1 MNLMFNELAN
11 DSRIWIYQSSKEL
24 TDDKTKNI
32 SLELNEFINSWE
44 SHGKPVL
51 SGYQIKYNRFII
63 IAADSSIDVSGCSID
78 SSVNFIQKLE
88 TKYKIELLDKMN
100 VAYRSDSD
108 IKVVS
113 IKEFKSLV
121 KDKSITE
128 STIVFNNMVSNIYE
142 YNKYWEVNI
151 KDSWHN
157 QFLK

>member
-1 MNLMFNELAN
+1 MHIL
-11 DSRIWIYQSSKEL
+11 
-24 TDDKTKNI
+24 
-32 SLELNEFINSWE
+32 LELNEFINSWE

-100 VAYRSDSD
+100 VTYRSDSV

-128 STIVFNNMVSNIYE
+128 STIVFNNLVSNISE
-142 YNKYWEVNI
+142 YDKYWEVSI

>member
-24 TDDKTKNI
+24 TDDETKNI

-100 VAYRSDSD
+100 VAYRSDSV

-128 STIVFNNMVSNIYE
+128 STIVFNNLVSNISE
-142 YNKYWEVNI
+142 YDKYWEVNI

>member
-24 TDDKTKNI
+24 TDDETKNI

-63 IAADSSIDVSGCSID
+63 IAAESSIDVSGCSID

-100 VAYRSDSD
+100 VAYRSDSV

-128 STIVFNNMVSNIYE
+128 STIVFNNLVSNISE
-142 YNKYWEVNI
+142 YDKYWEVSI

>member
-24 TDDKTKNI
+24 TDDETKNI

-100 VAYRSDSD
+100 VAYRSDSV

-128 STIVFNNMVSNIYE
+128 STIVFNNLVSNISE
-142 YNKYWEVNI
+142 YDKYWEVSI